1 MVLVLFSEI
10 DERSHRRL
18 FSAHLGKF
26 HAKEQEKLLR
36 YRRWQD
42 AQLSL
47 LGKLLVM
54 KGAEAMGVPYTGNE
68 LLQYNQYGKPAWKQN
83 PFFFNISHSGGIAVC
98 AVTKSMEVGIDIE
111 IKHQVTVSDFRSQM
125 LSTEWERVVS
135 ADNEMAAFY
144 KYWTEKEAVI
154 KAYGFGL
161 SIPLQSF
168 EIVNS
173 CTNVNGRPF
182 YLREIGVHHDYVCHI
197 ATGEKLAAEQII
209 LERGY
214 Y

>member
-1 MVLVLFSEI
+1 
-10 DERSHRRL
+10 
-18 FSAHLGKF
+18 
-26 HAKEQEKLLR
+26 
-36 YRRWQD
+36 
-42 AQLSL
+42 
-47 LGKLLVM
+47 
-54 KGAEAMGVPYTGNE
+54 
-68 LLQYNQYGKPAWKQN
+68 
-83 PFFFNISHSGGIAVC
+83 
-98 AVTKSMEVGIDIE
+98 MEVGIDIE

-125 LSTEWERVVS
+125 ISTEWERIVT
-135 ADNEMAAFY
+135 AEDEMAAFY

-182 YLREIGVHHDYVCHI
+182 FLREIVVDQNYVCHL
-197 ATGEKLAAEQII
+197 ATGEKLSGEQVI